1 MNPRIVT
8 AILAFGLLAS
18 GMGTTVAQP
27 AKVPRIGF
35 LGMDSQMQAAP
46 TAAFV
51 DGLRELGY
59 VDGRNISIQYRWAEG
74 RFDRLPELA
83 AELVALN
90 VDVIVT
96 AAPPAVRA
104 AQHATKT
111 IPIVMSVH
119 DPVGMGF
126 VDSLARPGGNITGLA
141 FQDAEL
147 STKRL
152 DLLRQAVPS
161 LKRVAILWNKEGGGG
176 AAVDAVVAA
185 SRSLGLQSLVLEV
198 KDPGDFATQVA
209 AAKAWGAQGLIQLA
223 SPFITKNRKVLL
235 DLLKADRLP
244 ATCEMR
250 RYVVE
255 GCLMTYSADLSEMF
269 RRLAYFVDRI
279 LKGANPADLAIQ
291 QPREFDFLIN
301 LQTAQALGLNIPTS
315 LRMQATEVID
325 QK

>member
-1 MNPRIVT
+1 MKLRIVT
-8 AILAFGLLAS
+8 AVMAWGLLVLVA
-18 GMGTTVAQP
+18 GEVRAQP

-35 LGMDSQMQAAP
+35 LGMDSQMQSVP

-51 DGLRELGY
+51 DGLRQLGY
-59 VDGRNISIQYRWAEG
+59 VDGRNIAIQYRWAEG

-83 AELVALN
+83 AELAALN

-104 AQHATKT
+104 AQRATRT
-111 IPIVMSVH
+111 IPIVMIVH

-126 VDSLARPGGNITGLA
+126 VESLARPGGNITGLA
-141 FQDAEL
+141 FQDADL

-152 DLLRQAVPS
+152 DLLRQAVPN
-161 LKRVAILWNKEGGGG
+161 LKRVAILWNKEGGG
-176 AAVDAVVAA
+176 ATAVDAVVTA
-185 SRSLGLQSLVLEV
+185 SRSLGMQSLVLEV
-198 KDPGDFATQVA
+198 RDPGDFATQIA
-209 AAKAWGAQGLIQLA
+209 AAKAWGAQGIVQLA

-235 DLLKADRLP
+235 ELLKADRLP

-250 RYVVE
+250 SYVVE

-269 RRLAYFVDRI
+269 RRLAWFVDRI

-301 LQTAQALGLNIPTS
+301 LQTAQALGLGIPTS
-315 LRMQATEVID
+315 LRMQATEVIEP
-325 QK
+325 K